1 REGARH
7 DAGSRQRAAGFP
19 GRSGRR
25 RARRERPGLM
35 SGVLG
40 YLGLGVRAGTVVVG
54 VDAVRRALQAREL
67 RCIVVARDASQRARE
82 KVLRLATALGVPQ
95 VEGPGAAELGA
106 KMGKPPVMVAGVRD
120 AALADGIV
128 RAGAAGQG

>member
-1 REGARH
+1 
-7 DAGSRQRAAGFP
+7 
-19 GRSGRR
+19 
-25 RARRERPGLM
+25 M

-40 YLGLGVRAGTVVVG
+40 YLGLGIRAGTVVVG
-54 VDAVRRALQAREL
+54 VDAVRRALQAREV

-95 VEGPGAAELGA
+95 VEGPSASELGA
-106 KMGKPPVMVAGVRD
+106 RLGKPPVMIAGVRD

>member
-1 REGARH
+1 
-7 DAGSRQRAAGFP
+7 
-19 GRSGRR
+19 
-25 RARRERPGLM
+25 M

-40 YLGLGVRAGTVVVG
+40 YLGLGIRAGTVVVG
-54 VDAVRRALQAREL
+54 VDAVRRALQAREV

-82 KVLRLATALGVPQ
+82 KLLRLATALGVPQ

-106 KMGKPPVMVAGVRD
+106 RLGKPPVMVAGVRD

>member
-1 REGARH
+1 
-7 DAGSRQRAAGFP
+7 
-19 GRSGRR
+19 
-25 RARRERPGLM
+25 M

-40 YLGLGVRAGTVVVG
+40 YLGLGIRAGTVVVG
-54 VDAVRRALQAREL
+54 VDAVRRALQAREV

-95 VEGPGAAELGA
+95 VEGPGASELGA
-106 KMGKPPVMVAGVRD
+106 GLGKPPVMIVGVRD

>member
-1 REGARH
+1 
-7 DAGSRQRAAGFP
+7 
-19 GRSGRR
+19 
-25 RARRERPGLM
+25 M

-95 VEGPGAAELGA
+95 VEGPRASELGA
-106 KMGKPPVMVAGVRD
+106 GLGKPPVMIAGVRD

>member
-1 REGARH
+1 
-7 DAGSRQRAAGFP
+7 
-19 GRSGRR
+19 
-25 RARRERPGLM
+25 M
-35 SGVLG
+35 G
-40 YLGLGVRAGTVVVG
+40 YLGLGLRAGTVVVG
-54 VDAVRRALQAREL
+54 VDAVRRALQAREV

-95 VEGPGAAELGA
+95 VEGPGASELGA
-106 KMGKPPVMVAGVRD
+106 RLGKPPVMIAGVRD

>member
-1 REGARH
+1 
-7 DAGSRQRAAGFP
+7 
-19 GRSGRR
+19 
-25 RARRERPGLM
+25 M

-40 YLGLGVRAGTVVVG
+40 YLGLGLRAGSVVVG
-54 VDAVRRALQAREL
+54 VDAVRRALQAREV

-95 VEGPGAAELGA
+95 VEGPGASEMGA
-106 KMGKPPVMVAGVRD
+106 GLGKPPVMIAGVRD